1 MAARPLQMI
10 HAERSILCCV
20 FVEFEASFWLLVEL
34 LGELNGN
41 EIKGHHKCKGL
52 AYEKHFMKTDVF
64 LK

>member
-41 EIKGHHKCKGL
+41 EIKGL